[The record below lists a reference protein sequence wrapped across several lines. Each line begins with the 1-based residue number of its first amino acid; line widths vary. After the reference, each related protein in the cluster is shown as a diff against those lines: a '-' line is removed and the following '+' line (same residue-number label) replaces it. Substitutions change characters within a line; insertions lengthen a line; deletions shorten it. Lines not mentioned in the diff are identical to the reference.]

1 MEANQEIFLT
11 VENKLMVTRGEMGG
25 GMGFKGCTCDEH
37 WMLYV
42 SDESLNFLLL
52 KPILHCILTKI

>member
-42 SDESLNFLLL
+42 SVESLNCTHETNIMLYVN
-52 KPILHCILTKI
+52 